1 MSDYRSTLKTLADAC
16 KYYRSGQSKG
26 RNHGSGGGSKGFKRK
41 YSSGGYE
48 PKAKRARQ
56 SYQSRWRTS

>member
-1 MSDYRSTLKTLADAC
+1 MITDVSKTLTDAC

-26 RNHGSGGGSKGFKRK
+26 RNQGSSGGSRGLKRNYSGGGF
-41 YSSGGYE
+41 E
-48 PKAKRARQ
+48 PKAKRAKH